1 MGIKEMLEAK
11 EKCYSVIYS
20 CKTTEHV
27 ESARN
32 YINNYFELYEDV
44 LGYGRL
50 KVELEFI
57 AENL

>member
-1 MGIKEMLEAK
+1 MLEAK